1 MEIGKSCL
9 AEDRRNVFWRM
20 ELLVLITYDVNTETD
35 AGKKRLRQVAKQC
48 VNYGRRVQNS
58 VFEVLVDAAELV
70 VLKSLL
76 SDVID
81 NENDSVRFYRLGNSY
96 QHKIEV
102 MGKEPL
108 VQAGSALIF

>member
-1 MEIGKSCL
+1 M
-9 AEDRRNVFWRM
+9 M
-20 ELLVLITYDVNTETD
+20 LVVTYDVNTTEA
-35 AGKKRLRQVAKQC
+35 AGAKRLRKVAKIC
-48 VNYGRRVQNS
+48 EKYGVRVQNS

-108 VQAGSALIF
+108 VQVGSALIF

>member
-1 MEIGKSCL
+1 M
-9 AEDRRNVFWRM
+9 M
-20 ELLVLITYDVNTETD
+20 LVVTYDVNTTEL
-35 AGKKRLRQVAKQC
+35 AGAKRLRKVAKIC
-48 VNYGRRVQNS
+48 EKYGVRVQNS

-102 MGKEPL
+102 LL
-108 VQAGSALIF
+108 VAPRVGA

>member
-1 MEIGKSCL
+1 M
-9 AEDRRNVFWRM
+9 M
-20 ELLVLITYDVNTETD
+20 LVVTYDVNTTEA
-35 AGKKRLRQVAKQC
+35 AGAKRLRKVAKIC
-48 VNYGRRVQNS
+48 EKYGVRVQNS

-76 SDVID
+76 SEVID

-102 MGKEPL
+102 MGKKPL

>member
-1 MEIGKSCL
+1 M
-9 AEDRRNVFWRM
+9 M
-20 ELLVLITYDVNTETD
+20 LVVTYDVNTTEA
-35 AGKKRLRQVAKQC
+35 AGAKRLRKVAKIC
-48 VNYGRRVQNS
+48 EKYGVRVQNS